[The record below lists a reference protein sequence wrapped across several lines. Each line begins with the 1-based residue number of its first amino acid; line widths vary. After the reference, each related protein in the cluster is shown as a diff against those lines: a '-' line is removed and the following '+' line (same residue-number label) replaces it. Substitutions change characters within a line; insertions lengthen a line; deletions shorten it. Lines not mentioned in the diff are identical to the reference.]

1 MSSVRIFGAAKAKD
15 TIKRVK
21 RKEINPL
28 FHTVFFAQNRVCLH
42 ILYKELIANGLYE

>member
-1 MSSVRIFGAAKAKD
+1 MSSERIFGAAKG

-28 FHTVFFAQNRVCLH
+28 FHSVFFAQN
-42 ILYKELIANGLYE
+42 

>member
-1 MSSVRIFGAAKAKD
+1 MLSVRIFGTAKAKD

-28 FHTVFFAQNRVCLH
+28 FHSVFFCLK
-42 ILYKELIANGLYE
+42 LSLPSYFA

>member
-1 MSSVRIFGAAKAKD
+1 MLSVRIFGTAKAKD

-28 FHTVFFAQNRVCLH
+28 FHSVFFSQNRVCLH
-42 ILYKELIANGLYE
+42 ILHKELIINELHV